1 MNKFLIALFISV
13 IAIEAMAINAYSI
26 REIRDPV
33 KMKARLDADFAT
45 VAAGVGVAAVTN
57 ATLTQSK
64 AAITLANAGV
74 VITNW
79 TTVYTTN
86 EWIYLDAS
94 TNAATNVVITAVNTP
109 QTAAV
114 TVVNGGAVVTNTT
127 ITLQT
132 N

>member
-45 VAAGVGVAAVTN
+45 VAAGVGVNAVTN
-57 ATLTQSK
+57 GSVALSRAVVTATAVIQGPTY
-64 AAITLANAGV
+64 TVVDTAGATNSMVSPTNIV
-74 VITNW
+74 VTIVNGGL
-79 TTVYTTN
+79 VV
-86 EWIYLDAS
+86 
-94 TNAATNVVITAVNTP
+94 TNVVL
-109 QTAAV
+109 
-114 TVVNGGAVVTNTT
+114 
-127 ITLQT
+127 TLQS